1 MDGPEGTDGDN
12 YVLEHD
18 TDYQLHT
25 STVTL
30 QFTGFESHLHG
41 VVDYEWAVGTTPGG
55 EDTLSYTPHGLIHS
69 EEDNV
74 HGNGKWIL
82 GFMIKYYKSKVT
94 KYFSVIFLIL
104 MILQN
109 IQSSRL
115 TFYLTSP
122 PGL

>member
-55 EDTLSYTPHGLIHS
+55 EDTLSYTPHGLIHA

-82 GFMIKYYKSKVT
+82 GFMVKYYKSKVT
-94 KYFSVIFLIL
+94 HFDFF
-104 MILQN
+104 Q
-109 IQSSRL
+109 
-115 TFYLTSP
+115 
-122 PGL
+122 